1 MKIMLTE
8 EQKRAFDKLVFGAS
22 KDSADMQEAVIRKL
36 GIELLRDIY
45 GEKQLSQLFEKAYI
59 RRLET
64 IWCNMLQAKKV
75 SVKLNW
81 HNDTPEVRVQV
92 LER

>member
-36 GIELLRDIY
+36 
-45 GEKQLSQLFEKAYI
+45 S
-59 RRLET
+59 
-64 IWCNMLQAKKV
+64 
-75 SVKLNW
+75 SVL
-81 HNDTPEVRVQV
+81 PS
-92 LER
+92 